1 VTVTTAG
8 KADLVIIVPPAGVK
22 NTVYPPYGAM
32 FIASAVRKMGL
43 VPAIINVDTE
53 RISNGLIIER
63 LRQIS
68 PKYIGFSGIVAPSY
82 KYIKALSR
90 KIKEKFPDRIQILG
104 GGLSSAAGP
113 ILENTPIDYVVAG
126 EGDRTIVELLDALEN
141 GKSADGV
148 AGMYIRDGK
157 GFRHT
162 GTRRLIAR
170 LDEIDYPAFDL
181 IDMDRYMPD
190 GVEFIRNF
198 IPDVRDSRI
207 LDPGRSRKMMT
218 IPTSR
223 GCFGKCSFCFRA
235 YPGIR
240 VNSIKYVFDLIE
252 YCIDKFGA
260 GFFSLGDECFAP
272 NKQRNWEFIEEYKRR
287 KMDFIFRILGMRVDT
302 VDKDILKAYK
312 EIGCWMIE
320 YGFEAG
326 NQKMLNIIDKRV
338 TVEQNRQAALWTA
351 QAGIYTS
358 PTLVLAMPGETDKT
372 VSESV
377 DFIKS
382 LSLGYKQYQWSYAL
396 PIPGSPLY
404 EFARLSGAVEDED
417 EYLDSLDG
425 KVAGAGIFHVNLTDE
440 PDEIVA
446 SWADKIR
453 MRIDDAYLRRRYGS
467 RALAAFMAF
476 AEKIKV
482 HLAKKDLG
490 AVIANK
496 LRSFTVPAA
505 PSQASERPVVKFRK
519 KQGFVFEELI
529 KGMDDTVVNRNMA
542 LCEINA
548 RLKKRGEGDQ
558 GPL

>member
-1 VTVTTAG
+1 MTAAVAG
-8 KADLVIIVPPAGVK
+8 KADFVIIIPPAGVK

-32 FIASAVRKMGL
+32 FIAGAVRKTGL
-43 VPAIINVDTE
+43 TPAIINVDTE
-53 RISNGLIIER
+53 RISNGLIIDR
-63 LRQIS
+63 IRRMS

-90 KIKEKFPDRIQILG
+90 EIKAAFPDRIQILG

-113 ILENTPIDYVVAG
+113 ILKNTPVDYVVAG

-141 GKSADGV
+141 GRSADGV
-148 AGMYIRDGK
+148 AGMYIRDGES
-157 GFRHT
+157 FRHT
-162 GTRRLIAR
+162 GARRLIAR
-170 LDEIDYPAFDL
+170 LDEIGYPAFDL
-181 IDMDRYMPD
+181 VDMERYMPD

-198 IPDVRDSRI
+198 IPDISDRRI
-207 LDPGRSRKMMT
+207 LEPGRNRKMMT

-252 YCIDKFGA
+252 YCIDKFGT

-272 NKQRNWEFIEEYKRR
+272 NKARNWEFIEEYRRR
-287 KMDFIFRILGMRVDT
+287 KMDFVFRILGMRVDT
-302 VDKDILKAYK
+302 VDRDILRAYK
-312 EIGCWMIE
+312 DIGCWMIE

-338 TVEQNRQAALWTA
+338 TVEQNRQAALWTS

-372 VSESV
+372 VSESA

-382 LSLGYKQYQWSYAL
+382 LNLGYKQYQWSYAL

-404 EFARLSGAVEDED
+404 EFARLSGAIEDED

-440 PDEIVA
+440 PDSVVA
-446 SWADKIR
+446 SWAEKIR
-453 MRIDDAYLRRRYGS
+453 TRIDDDYLRRRYGS
-467 RALAAFMAF
+467 RFLAVFMSIIK
-476 AEKIKV
+476 KIRT
-482 HLAKKDLG
+482 HLSRGDLG
-490 AVIANK
+490 AVITAK
-496 LRSFTVPAA
+496 LRSLASPVTPAKTQAQPTV
-505 PSQASERPVVKFRK
+505 RFRK
-519 KQGFVFEELI
+519 RQGFVFEDLI
-529 KGMDDTVVNRNMA
+529 RGMDDTAVNRQMA

-548 RLKKRGEGDQ
+548 RLRERRDGA
-558 GPL
+558 